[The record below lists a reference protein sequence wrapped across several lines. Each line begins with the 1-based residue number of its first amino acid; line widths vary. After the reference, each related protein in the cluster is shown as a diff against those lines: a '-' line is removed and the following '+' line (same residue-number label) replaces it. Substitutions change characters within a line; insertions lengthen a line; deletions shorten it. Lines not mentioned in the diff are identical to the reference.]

1 MGRGPY
7 QSYCF
12 LLSET
17 ANVNSKKRL
26 ESLIKVKNAFELS
39 EIDLQMRGPGEF
51 LGTKQSGMPDN
62 LMESLKHLEIV
73 QLAKKEAEE
82 ILSADPCLES
92 HHLLKEKVESQKE
105 ILEII
110 N

>member
-1 MGRGPY
+1 
-7 QSYCF
+7 
-12 LLSET
+12 
-17 ANVNSKKRL
+17 
-26 ESLIKVKNAFELS
+26 
-39 EIDLQMRGPGEF
+39 MRGPGEF

-62 LMESLKHLEIV
+62 LMEALKHLEIV

-82 ILSADPCLES
+82 ILSNDPHLEL
-92 HHLLKEKVESQKE
+92 HRLLKEKVENQKE

>member
-1 MGRGPY
+1 
-7 QSYCF
+7 
-12 LLSET
+12 
-17 ANVNSKKRL
+17 
-26 ESLIKVKNAFELS
+26 IKVKNAFELS

-62 LMESLKHLEIV
+62 LMEALKHLEIV

-82 ILSADPCLES
+82 ILSNDPHLEL
-92 HHLLKEKVESQKE
+92 HRLLKEKVENQKE